1 MNGSVIVLLATSL
14 LIIVSGFAWVML
26 RHYSQR
32 LSRVDEEL
40 QAIKVMLSEMP
51 KEDSIKDYMF
61 AQDQLL
67 REIVEKLGTHT
78 ETDVLQQYI
87 QDQANQII
95 ATIST
100 HDESRKSGITRADLE
115 TSLQRTNELLE
126 RVLWSLR
133 FDEDKY
139 AENTEIIADRPGK
152 QGKTDSG
159 MDAQGTKAGNDG
171 DDNVSIQSILDDSD
185 DSYSAMLHYM
195 EKSGKSGVEAL
206 HALKTARLMRN
217 R

>member
-67 REIVEKLGTHT
+67 RDIVEKLGTHT